1 MTGQDFADVLGI
13 TASALGQYETDRAK
27 PRDVVELA
35 RRVEAVTGIPA
46 SWTLGLDDAALPATG
61 AIPVVPVA
69 AVTPAA
75 DDPRRTPFDVVMF

>member
-35 RRVEAVTGIPA
+35 RRVEVVTGIPA
-46 SWTLGLDDAALPATG
+46 SWLLGLDETALPPTEAL
-61 AIPVVPVA
+61 PVI
-69 AVTPAA
+69 PAA
-75 DDPRRTPFDVVMF
+75 GAPRSDVSTPFDVVMF